1 MPKSPK
7 SPPSEEASP
16 EIPGIRAYLAV
27 IGKAGGVA
35 SGASRRAIRERA
47 QAGELTAEEQATYDR
62 RREQLSR
69 AGVSRWTKE
78 TIKKGEGE

>member
-1 MPKSPK
+1 M
-7 SPPSEEASP
+7 SEWLKEDESAQLRELLSK
-16 EIPGIRAYLAV
+16 

-47 QAGELTAEEQATYDR
+47 EAGELTAEEQATYDR

-69 AGVSRWTKE
+69 AGVSRWTK
-78 TIKKGEGE
+78 K